1 MVLCVGAWWNFYL
14 FSRTFPFIFHWK
26 ESRGNFTERT
36 TNSIQFVVCKRSAFR
51 PRYELSVTR
60 LVAAQN
66 KFQTETRIWCLSIR
80 RPNNT
85 DFGLF
90 LFFFNSGPV
99 CMTQSAALSS
109 RVLFWV
115 EKAKR
120 FWQHCIPNRVESDLG
135 SVGFSGPRLGCV
147 LIAVEKLPPCALVL
161 IRRCRRLS
169 MLLLQCI

>member
-1 MVLCVGAWWNFYL
+1 MVLSVCAWWNFHL

-85 DFGLF
+85 DFGFESVWLVSFF
-90 LFFFNSGPV
+90 LILV
-99 CMTQSAALSS
+99 
-109 RVLFWV
+109 
-115 EKAKR
+115 R
-120 FWQHCIPNRVESDLG
+120 FVWLKV
-135 SVGFSGPRLGCV
+135 
-147 LIAVEKLPPCALVL
+147 
-161 IRRCRRLS
+161 RLS
-169 MLLLQCI
+169 RAEYCFEWKRRSAFGSTAFPTEWNRIWDRSGFPDRDWVAF